1 MKKYIFEY
9 IEVATV
15 QNTVKLTITAESK
28 EEAEILISGK
38 LLINDSDFD
47 NYIKETY
54 SEEKQTQVLEKY
66 EKVNSTKVF
75 DSEVVGTEI
84 IEVIEERSLTF
95 DREEELD
102 KRDLETLHC

>member
-47 NYIKETY
+47 NYIEETY

-102 KRDLETLHC
+102 KRDLEILHC

>member
-9 IEVATV
+9 TEIATV

-28 EEAEILISGK
+28 AEAEILVSGK
-38 LLINDSDFD
+38 VLINDSKFD
-47 NYIKETY
+47 TYIEENF
-54 SEEKQTQVLEKY
+54 SEEMQAQVLEKY